1 MSCRDLIFKP
11 NYGLIAG
18 ILCLCI
24 MFGTP
29 FSQAMDIADARDSYK
44 NLQSNFIQD
53 MQKLS
58 RWNPDKVF
66 VTSSER
72 MPFSFFNNVPSVRPV
87 NEEIALNVTHSKE
100 QVQDIEAINTVKQR
114 TIVFDDV
121 QRGDGVNKGNSLDIG
136 ITGNRQDKQSMMD
149 VDDEPGNAIKG
160 KLDSVITSG
169 MNHELS
175 DKTDPIRSQVNNL
188 NIDVSGIS
196 VRAINTIPGG
206 AAIATSNINIK
217 PVQIIVKS
225 SEASEKLK

>member
-1 MSCRDLIFKP
+1 MSCRDLILKP
-11 NYGLIAG
+11 HYSLVAG
-18 ILCLCI
+18 ILFLCI
-24 MFGTP
+24 FFGTP
-29 FSQAMDIADARDSYK
+29 LSQAMDIADARDNYK
-44 NLQSNFIQD
+44 NLQTNFIFK

-58 RWNPDKVF
+58 KWNPDKVF

-72 MPFSFFNNVPSVRPV
+72 MPFSFFNNVPSARPV
-87 NEEIALNVTHSKE
+87 NEKIALNVTHPKE

-121 QRGDGVNKGNSLDIG
+121 QRGDRANKGNSLDIG

-149 VDDEPGNAIKG
+149 VDDESGNAIKG
-160 KLDSVITSG
+160 G
-169 MNHELS
+169 MNHEEN
-175 DKTDPIRSQVNNL
+175 DKIDPIRSQVNNL
-188 NIDVSGIS
+188 NIDISGIS
-196 VRAINTIPGG
+196 VRAINTMPGG